1 MLSTTLESLDL
12 LLIKIKNMTY
22 FIMGV
27 VACIITFII
36 GVYYAQRQFEDWAE
50 KKATVKLEEW
60 KFKEEKR
67 IREDAY
73 QRSRAVSF
81 GKTIE
86 HYVPFMKEFPVE
98 PKDVQFFGKPIDYI
112 AFSNR
117 GNKKKCAVH
126 FIEVKSGDSNLNSHQ
141 YNIKQAIINGRIHW
155 HEFNVDGIWEHE
167 SKTQHLNNDTD

>member
-1 MLSTTLESLDL
+1 MIEILITITICALSFASYIYISHD
-12 LLIKIKNMTY
+12 KI
-22 FIMGV
+22 
-27 VACIITFII
+27 
-36 GVYYAQRQFEDWAE
+36 AQRKAE
-50 KKATVKLEEW
+50 AYLEKW
-60 KFKEEKR
+60 KVKEEKK

-112 AFSNR
+112 AFANR
-117 GNKKKCAVH
+117 GSKKKCAVH
-126 FIEVKSGDSNLNSHQ
+126 FIEVKSGNSNLNGHQ
-141 YNIKQAIINGRIHW
+141 KNIKTAILEGRVHW

-167 SKTQHLNNDTD
+167 TKDQHLNNKDNE

>member
-1 MLSTTLESLDL
+1 MIEI
-12 LLIKIKNMTY
+12 LI
-22 FIMGV
+22 
-27 VACIITFII
+27 IITICALSFASYIYI
-36 GVYYAQRQFEDWAE
+36 SHDKIAQRKAE
-50 KKATVKLEEW
+50 AYLEKW
-60 KFKEEKR
+60 KVKEEKK

-112 AFSNR
+112 AFANR
-117 GNKKKCAVH
+117 GSKKKCSVH
-126 FIEVKSGDSNLNSHQ
+126 FIEVKSGNSNLNGHQ
-141 YNIKQAIINGRIHW
+141 KNIKTAILEGRVHW

-167 SKTQHLNNDTD
+167 TKDQHLNNEKNE

>member
-1 MLSTTLESLDL
+1 MLLTTLITITVCALGFAAYVYISHD
-12 LLIKIKNMTY
+12 KIS
-22 FIMGV
+22 
-27 VACIITFII
+27 
-36 GVYYAQRQFEDWAE
+36 QRKAE
-50 KKATVKLEEW
+50 AYLAKW
-60 KFKEEKR
+60 KVKEEKS

-86 HYVPFMKEFPVE
+86 HYVPFMENFPVE

-117 GNKKKCAVH
+117 ASKKKCAVH
-126 FIEVKSGDSNLNSHQ
+126 FIEVKSGNSNLNTHQ
-141 YNIKQAIINGRIHW
+141 KNIKDAILKGRVYW

-167 SKTQHLNNDTD
+167 TRKQHLNTDKNE

>member
-1 MLSTTLESLDL
+1 MLLTTLITITVCALGFAVYVYTSHD
-12 LLIKIKNMTY
+12 KI
-22 FIMGV
+22 
-27 VACIITFII
+27 
-36 GVYYAQRQFEDWAE
+36 AQRKAE
-50 KKATVKLEEW
+50 AYLAKW
-60 KFKEEKR
+60 KVKEEKS

-86 HYVPFMKEFPVE
+86 HYVPFMENFPVE

-117 GNKKKCAVH
+117 ASKKKCAVH
-126 FIEVKSGDSNLNSHQ
+126 FIEVKSGNSNLNTHQ
-141 YNIKQAIINGRIHW
+141 KNIKDAILKGRVYW

-167 SKTQHLNNDTD
+167 TRKQHLNINKNE